1 MTERDEGLPFDDD
14 IEEKNEDFE
23 ERLDED
29 EEIVKDIDSLKLLN
43 PDTASDDS
51 VQLYFKNISAYKPLS
66 MEEEKA
72 LGEKI
77 RNGDKEALK
86 KLILSNLK
94 FVASIAHKYKN
105 TGVPLADIIN
115 QGNIGLIEAAK
126 RYDPDKNV
134 KFITYAVWWIRQAI
148 VHGLANQTGSVKLPL
163 KQAHNLYKIN
173 SARERLTKELKRE
186 PNTQEL
192 SVASGILE
200 DDIDN
205 LVQVSKQ
212 YLSLDAATNDEKDNF
227 FIDNLEDDNSSV
239 EDLIIQKTMKD
250 AIDEIIGN
258 LDEREA
264 AIINMRFGIDDGIP
278 KTLEEIGKEMN
289 LSRERVRQLESRAM
303 DRLRKK
309 ALKKRLNDFL
319 N

>member
-1 MTERDEGLPFDDD
+1 MTNKDSEIPSDLAENGEISLDDVFDDED
-14 IEEKNEDFE
+14 IAQNIEN
-23 ERLDED
+23 
-29 EEIVKDIDSLKLLN
+29 LKL
-43 PDTASDDS
+43 PEQDPSSEDS

-72 LGEKI
+72 LGERIKK
-77 RNGDKEALK
+77 GDKEALK

-94 FVASIAHKYKN
+94 FVVSMAHKYKN
-105 TGVPLADIIN
+105 TGVPIADIIN

-148 VHGLANQTGSVKLPL
+148 VHGLSNQTGSVKLPL
-163 KQAHNLYKIN
+163 KQASNLYKIN

-186 PNTQEL
+186 PSNKEIAD
-192 SVASGILE
+192 ASGISEE
-200 DDIDN
+200 DVAH
-205 LVQVSKQ
+205 LVQASKKH
-212 YLSLDAATNDEKDNF
+212 LSLDAATNDDEDNF
-227 FIDNLEDDNSSV
+227 FIDNIEDENSSV
-239 EDLIIQKTMKD
+239 EDAIIQKTMRD
-250 AIDEIIGN
+250 SIDEIISD

-264 AIINMRFGIDDGIP
+264 QIINMRFGMDDGTP
-278 KTLEEIGKEMN
+278 KTLEDIGKSMN

-303 DRLRKK
+303 DKLRKK